1 MSSLEPYENSNSQ
14 VIKAYFGGLAALLRP
29 RNIRASAAY
38 THDVLMAGFA
48 FVAAL
53 YLQAGWQFLVAFEAP
68 VWKGI
73 LCYLLVSAG
82 TFSFTRLYRSLWRYA
97 SLPDMVS
104 IAKSMTIAT
113 ALFVPL
119 YFLSADLSKLPIEAL
134 AISWFISVSLLGA
147 PRMMARMTIDNRN
160 APGAPNG
167 KNTVPL
173 LLAGSGDGT
182 ELFLRALARDSHS
195 SFRVVG
201 IVDEMGT
208 NLRSSIHGVEILGS
222 IDDLSPVIEELER
235 RGDRPERLVLTEDSL
250 SPVAVRS
257 LLEEAIGLG
266 LTLSRIP
273 RLTELR
279 SGISDRVEVKPV
291 AIEDL
296 LGRPQTILDR
306 ESMAAMVH
314 DTRVIVTGAGGSIG
328 SELVRQISD
337 FGPSEIT
344 LMDNSELHLYDID
357 MELGARHPSMIRHT
371 IMADVRDQVRVH
383 EVFSERKPD
392 LVFHAAAMKHVP
404 LVELNPC
411 EGILTNVV
419 GTRNIADACV
429 EFSAKAM
436 VLISTDKAVNPT
448 NVMGAAKRIAESYCQ
463 ALDIQSVERHD
474 GRTRFFTVR
483 FGNVLGS
490 TGSVVPLFQRQL
502 AAGGPITVTHPHV
515 TRYFMTIAEAV
526 ELVLQASAL
535 GSSTTDTSGTIYVL
549 EMGEPVRI
557 QDLARQMIRLAGLRY
572 GRDVD
577 IVYTG
582 LRPGEKLYEEPLH
595 ANEELQPTKV
605 KGILLAA
612 PRTADYAML
621 CRLIDEL
628 SKAARA
634 STPEKTL
641 SLVQRLVPEY
651 VYTENADGGLGDII
665 PEAFEIDVRTAAVP
679 YVDMPRA
686 SGG

>member
-1 MSSLEPYENSNSQ
+1 MSNHFSDHNSVSQ
-14 VIKAYFGGLAALLRP
+14 IIKAYCGGVAALLRP

-38 THDVLMAGFA
+38 AHDVLMTSFA
-48 FVAAL
+48 FIVAI
-53 YLQAGWQFLVAFEAP
+53 YLQTGWEFIVAFEAP
-68 VWKGI
+68 LWKGI
-73 LCYLLVSAG
+73 LCYALVSAG
-82 TFSFTRLYRSLWRYA
+82 TFSFTRLYRSLWSYA

-104 IAKSMTIAT
+104 IAKSVTIAT
-113 ALFVPL
+113 AAFVPL
-119 YFLSADLSKLPIEAL
+119 YFLSADLSNLPLEAL
-134 AISWFISVSLLGA
+134 AVAWFISITLLGA
-147 PRMMARMTIDNRN
+147 PRMMARLTVDHQKSPR
-160 APGAPNG
+160 AGNG
-167 KNTVPL
+167 NNTVPL
-173 LLAGSGDGT
+173 LLAGAGNGT
-182 ELFLRALARDSHS
+182 ELFLRALARDAQS
-195 SFRVVG
+195 SLRVVG

-208 NLRSSIHGVEILGS
+208 HLRSSIHGIEVLGS
-222 IDDLSPVIEELER
+222 IDDLGSVMDELDR

-257 LLEEAIGLG
+257 LLEEAVSLG

-296 LGRPQTILDR
+296 LGRPQAVLDR

-314 DTRVIVTGAGGSIG
+314 GARVIVTGAGGSIG

-337 FGPSEIT
+337 FSPSEIT
-344 LMDNSELHLYDID
+344 LIDNSELHLYDID
-357 MELGARHPSMIRHT
+357 MELSARHPDMVRHT
-371 IMADVRDQVRVH
+371 VMADVRDQVRVN
-383 EVFSERKPD
+383 EVFAQRKPD

-411 EGILTNVV
+411 EGVMTNVI
-419 GTRNIADACV
+419 GTRNIADACM
-429 EFSAKAM
+429 EFGAKAM

-463 ALDIQSVERHD
+463 ALDIQSVQRH
-474 GRTRFFTVR
+474 GGHTRFFTVR

-535 GSSTTDTSGTIYVL
+535 GSNTTDTSGTIYVL

-572 GRDVD
+572 GRDID

-582 LRPGEKLYEEPLH
+582 LRPGEKLYEEVLH
-595 ANEELQPTKV
+595 TGEELKPTKV

-634 STPEKTL
+634 SAHDKTL

-651 VYTENADGGLGDII
+651 EFTENADGGLSNIN
-665 PEAFEIDVRTAAVP
+665 PEALEFMVSSDSAPAN
-679 YVDMPRA
+679 DMPTVTA
-686 SGG
+686 G